1 MMTLTLG
8 LLTLSCYFLWRRK
21 AHWGWA
27 AVMAALLIGIII
39 FVRDVD
45 FAANL
50 GVQL

>member
-1 MMTLTLG
+1 MMTVTLG
-8 LLTLSCYFLWRRK
+8 LLALSAYFLWRRR

-45 FAANL
+45 FASSL